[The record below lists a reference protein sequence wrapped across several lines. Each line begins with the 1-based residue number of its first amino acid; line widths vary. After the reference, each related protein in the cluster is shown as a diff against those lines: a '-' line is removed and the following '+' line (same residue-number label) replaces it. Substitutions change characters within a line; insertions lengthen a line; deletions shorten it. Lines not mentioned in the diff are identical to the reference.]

1 MAQKF
6 GSGINLKSILSEKS
20 LQTLEQMGMERLEVV
35 KLPTESI
42 DPFPD
47 HPYQVKDDEAMTEL
61 VESIKTNGVITP
73 VTVRKMD
80 NGRYQLISGHRRKHA
95 CELAGI
101 AEIPAAIIVCTDEE
115 ATVRMVDAN
124 LQRPKIL
131 PSEKAFA
138 YKMKLEALKKKAGRP
153 NQENYVP
160 MEHNFDGRTS
170 REILAEDTGESETQ
184 ISRYIRLTYLIPEFL
199 QKVDDEILSFRT
211 AVEISYLSEE
221 EQRDLLSL
229 KMIPYL
235 DQATKL
241 KKYSKIRPLQRHE
254 IKAVIEGRDP
264 FYKEEKKEAP
274 QDRGEA
280 QTIIQK
286 LLSAYGTDK
295 APVEDNETSDV
306 TTSDAVTNDAVTNDA
321 SANDASANDAPIQD
335 TVQLEDVAI
344 IPPEVDTDEP
354 KTEEINTD
362 IRKSVAPVE
371 AYANYIDNWTGEEN
385 AVMKGY
391 VLYALKLIKTYSP
404 KNELTD
410 KQKDALMQM
419 LSWATDDL
427 MAQEAYEYYLN
438 N

>member
-20 LQTLEQMGMERLEVV
+20 LQTLEQMGKERLEVV

-138 YKMKLEALKKKAGRP
+138 LKMKLEALRRKAGRP

-160 MEHNFDGRTS
+160 LEHNFDGRTS

-199 QKVDDEILSFRT
+199 QKVDDEILSFRA

-235 DQATKL
+235 DQATRL
-241 KKYSKIRPLQRHE
+241 KKYSKIRPLLRHE

-264 FYKEEKKEAP
+264 FYKTEKKETP

-286 LLSAYGTDK
+286 LMNAYGTDK
-295 APVEDNETSDV
+295 APVEDNETSDITTADT
-306 TTSDAVTNDAVTNDA
+306 TTSEPMQEST
-321 SANDASANDAPIQD
+321 
-335 TVQLEDVAI
+335 QLEDVAKT
-344 IPPEVDTDEP
+344 PTEVYTAEP
-354 KTEEINTD
+354 KTEEIKTD
-362 IRKSVAPVE
+362 IHKSVAPVK
-371 AYANYIDNWTGEEN
+371 ASANHIENWTGDEST
-385 AVMKGY
+385 VMKGY
-391 VLYALKLIKTYSP
+391 VLYALKLLETHSSE
-404 KNELTD
+404 NELTD
-410 KQKDALMQM
+410 EQKYALMQM
-419 LSWATDDL
+419 LSWATEDL
-427 MAQEAYEYYLN
+427 TAQEAYNYYTMN
-438 N
+438 

>member
-35 KLPTESI
+35 KLPIESI

-73 VTVRKMD
+73 ITVRKMD

-138 YKMKLEALKKKAGRP
+138 LKMKNDALKKKIGRQ
-153 NQENYVP
+153 NKENVP
-160 MEHNFDGRTS
+160 MEHFLDGKTS

-184 ISRYIRLTYLIPEFL
+184 ISRYIRLTYLIPELL
-199 QKVDDEILSFRT
+199 QKVDDEILSFRA

-235 DQATKL
+235 DQATRL

-264 FYKEEKKEAP
+264 FYKAEKKEAP

-286 LLSAYGTDK
+286 LMSAYGTDK
-295 APVEDNETSDV
+295 APIEDNETSDV

-321 SANDASANDAPIQD
+321 PIQD
-335 TVQLEDVAI
+335 TVQLEDKTAK
-344 IPPEVDTDEP
+344 DEP
-354 KTEEINTD
+354 KTEEIKTD
-362 IRKSVAPVE
+362 IHKSVAPVK
-371 AYANYIDNWTGEEN
+371 APANYIENWTGDEST
-385 AVMKGY
+385 VMKGY
-391 VLYALKLIKTYSP
+391 VLYALKLLEAHSSE
-404 KNELTD
+404 NELTD
-410 KQKDALMQM
+410 EQKDALLQM
-419 LSWATDDL
+419 LSWATEDL
-427 MAQEAYEYYLN
+427 TAQEAYEYYLN

>member
-6 GSGINLKSILSEKS
+6 GSGISLKSILSEKS

-138 YKMKLEALKKKAGRP
+138 YKMKLEALRKKAGRP

-160 MEHNFDGRTS
+160 VEHNFDGKTS

-211 AVEISYLSEE
+211 AVEISYLSED

-235 DQATKL
+235 DQATRL
-241 KKYSKIRPLQRHE
+241 KKYSKIRSLQRHD

-264 FYKEEKKEAP
+264 FYKAEKKEAP

-306 TTSDAVTNDAVTNDA
+306 TTSDAVTNDAVTNDT
-321 SANDASANDAPIQD
+321 PIQD
-335 TVQLEDVAI
+335 TLQLEDETAK
-344 IPPEVDTDEP
+344 DEP

-371 AYANYIDNWTGEEN
+371 ASANYIENWTGDEN
-385 AVMKGY
+385 TVMKGY
-391 VLYALKLIKTYSP
+391 VLYALKLLETHSP
-404 KNELTD
+404 EDELTD
-410 KQKDALMQM
+410 EQKDALLQM

-427 MAQEAYEYYLN
+427 TAQEAYEYYLN

>member
-138 YKMKLEALKKKAGRP
+138 LKMKNDALKKKTGRQ
-153 NQENYVP
+153 NKENVP
-160 MEHNFDGRTS
+160 MEHNFDGKTS

-264 FYKEEKKEAP
+264 FYKAEKKEAP

-306 TTSDAVTNDAVTNDA
+306 TTSDAVTNDAVTNDT
-321 SANDASANDAPIQD
+321 PIQD

-371 AYANYIDNWTGEEN
+371 ASANYIDNWTGEEN

-391 VLYALKLIKTYSP
+391 VLYALKLLETHSP
-404 KNELTD
+404 EDELTD
-410 KQKDALMQM
+410 EQKDALLQM

-427 MAQEAYEYYLN
+427 TAQEAYEYYLN

>member
-73 VTVRKMD
+73 ITVRKMD

-138 YKMKLEALKKKAGRP
+138 LKMKLEALRRKAGRP

-199 QKVDDEILSFRT
+199 QKVDDEILSFRA

-235 DQATKL
+235 DQATRL

-264 FYKEEKKEAP
+264 FYKAEKKEAP

-286 LLSAYGTDK
+286 LMSAYGTDK

-306 TTSDAVTNDAVTNDA
+306 TMSDTVTNDAVT
-321 SANDASANDAPIQD
+321 NDAPIQD
-335 TVQLEDVAI
+335 TVQLEDKTAK
-344 IPPEVDTDEP
+344 DEP
-354 KTEEINTD
+354 KTEEIKTD
-362 IRKSVAPVE
+362 VHKSVAPVE
-371 AYANYIDNWTGEEN
+371 ASANYIENWTGDEST
-385 AVMKGY
+385 VMKGY
-391 VLYALKLIKTYSP
+391 VLYALKLLETHSSE
-404 KNELTD
+404 NELTD
-410 KQKDALMQM
+410 EQKDALLQM
-419 LSWATDDL
+419 LSWATEDL
-427 MAQEAYEYYLN
+427 TAQEAYEYYLN

>member
-20 LQTLEQMGMERLEVV
+20 LKTLEQMGMERLEVV

-138 YKMKLEALKKKAGRP
+138 YKMKLEALKNKNK
-153 NQENYVP
+153 ENVP
-160 MEHNFDGRTS
+160 MEHNLDGKTS

-211 AVEISYLSEE
+211 AVEISYLSED

-235 DQATKL
+235 DQATRL

-306 TTSDAVTNDAVTNDA
+306 TTSDVTTSDVTT
-321 SANDASANDAPIQD
+321 SAPMQES
-335 TVQLEDVAI
+335 TQLEDVAI

-362 IRKSVAPVE
+362 IRKSVVPVE
-371 AYANYIDNWTGEEN
+371 ASANYIENWTGDEN
-385 AVMKGY
+385 TVMKGY
-391 VLYALKLIKTYSP
+391 VLYALKLLETHSP
-404 KNELTD
+404 EDELTD
-410 KQKDALMQM
+410 EQKDALLQM

-427 MAQEAYEYYLN
+427 TAQEAYEYYLN